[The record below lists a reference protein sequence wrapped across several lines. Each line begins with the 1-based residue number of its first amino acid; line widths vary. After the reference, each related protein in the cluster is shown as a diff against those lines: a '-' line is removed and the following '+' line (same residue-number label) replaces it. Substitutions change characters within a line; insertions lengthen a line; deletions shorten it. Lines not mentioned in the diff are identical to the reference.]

1 MVKAKQKIKEIHG
14 IHLLD
19 RIKKKLSFFKL
30 NYTDIKIIDNR
41 KLPKWL
47 QVEILKNN
55 LYLWGTPQKED
66 IGRIMIQLIGVDN
79 FILREFTIDVSEKE
93 EKNLNI
99 NKMIDVFNISL
110 KSS

>member
-1 MVKAKQKIKEIHG
+1 M
-14 IHLLD
+14 
-19 RIKKKLSFFKL
+19 
-30 NYTDIKIIDNR
+30 IDNI

-47 QVEILKNN
+47 RVEIVQNT

-66 IGRIMIQLIGVDN
+66 MGEIIIQLIGVKN

-110 KSS
+110 